1 LTILRN
7 FMEELGARLVD
18 NGYPVIPIKPGTKV
32 PGRLINGEWTD
43 YPGWTRHCDRE
54 TKLFE
59 LDIWKRWPGCGV
71 AMPCGTKVV
80 GIDLDIL
87 DAEFALKIDQIARRI
102 LGDTPAL
109 RIGRAPKRLLLYR
122 ADGQVATRR
131 VGRDDKFVEIL
142 GHGRQF
148 VAFSVH
154 PETGK
159 PYEWPQE
166 SPADLDLSSLPAV
179 SNASID
185 RFLDAISSL
194 LPIAY
199 SDPGTHISNP
209 DQAGTPEAIQAALQH
224 IPNDDDT
231 HYDDWVSIG
240 LAIKG
245 ALGEAGF
252 EHFDAWSARSKKYDP
267 QTTAKKYHREFR
279 PPFKSG
285 AGKIYYLA
293 QQAGWVPDADIIL
306 NGTAAEIAEQPN
318 PAAELIAR
326 VAAKAAAVQHAA
338 TAIPAV
344 AAVPPELIRTDGALA
359 ELTDYILAT
368 SISPQPFLAL
378 GASLCAIGALA
389 GRKYRTPTNL
399 RSNIYAVGIADSGA
413 GKDHARRCI
422 IEAFFAAGLSSYL
435 GGNKLASGQGLL
447 AALYRHP
454 SSLFQLDEFGHLLAG
469 VLSHRAPKHLSD
481 IWHHLTE
488 LSTSAG
494 GVFQGAEYADQRE
507 RPRQDIHQPC
517 AVVYGTTVPLT
528 FWKALEGG
536 SLIDGSLARF
546 LLFVSDNDYPE
557 RVRHPQPLQPV
568 PDSLIQALQA
578 VAAGADGHDYGGN
591 LANAQSAAT
600 PATPYTVAFDTQAQ
614 AIFDR
619 LSDDQLEWQRQAR
632 GQSSNAIIARIWE
645 HTAKVALVRA
655 VSTAPHR
662 PVVTGPIAAW
672 AVALVDHCVRGL
684 LNEANK
690 HVSDNETEAKHKR
703 VLEVIRRAGQLTKN
717 ELARR
722 TQFLNRRERDEI
734 AASLVEAG
742 QIAAVAERRPGHD
755 KPTVIYSYVDV
766 KQETSVTSSL
776 RCSASE

>member
-1 LTILRN
+1 MTVLQN
-7 FMEELGARLVD
+7 FMADLGARLVD
-18 NGYPVIPIKPGTKV
+18 NGYPVIPIRPGTKI

-43 YPGWTRHCDRE
+43 YPGWTRHCERE
-54 TKLFE
+54 TKPFE

-71 AMPCGTKVV
+71 AMPCGTKVI

-87 DAEFALKIDQIARRI
+87 DAEFALKIDRIARQT

-131 VGRDDKFVEIL
+131 AGRDDKFVEIL

-166 SPADLDLSSLPAV
+166 SPADLDLSSLPKV
-179 SNASID
+179 DNAGIN
-185 RFLDAISSL
+185 RFLDAISGL

-199 SDPGTHISNP
+199 SDPSTHEPNP
-209 DQAGTPEAIQAALQH
+209 DQVGTPEAIESALAFV
-224 IPNDDDT
+224 PNGDDT
-231 HYDDWVSIG
+231 HYDDWVGTG

-245 ALGEAGF
+245 ALGDDGF
-252 EHFDAWSARSKKYDP
+252 PLFDAWSARSKKYDP

-293 QQAGWVPDADIIL
+293 QQAGWIPEHNLIL
-306 NGTAAEIAEQPN
+306 NGTAAEQAEAPN
-318 PAAELIAR
+318 PAAELLAR
-326 VAAKAAAVQHAA
+326 AAAKAAATQHAA
-338 TAIPAV
+338 TAIPTTQPA
-344 AAVPPELIRTDGALA
+344 PPLLMQVDGALR

-389 GRKYRTPTNL
+389 GRRYRTPTNL
-399 RSNIYAVGIADSGA
+399 RTNIYAVGIADSGA

-454 SSLFQLDEFGHLLAG
+454 TSLFQLDEFGHLLQG

-494 GVFQGAEYADQRE
+494 GVFQGAEYADQKE

-517 AVVYGTTVPLT
+517 ACVYGTTVPT
-528 FWKALEGG
+528 SFWRALEGG

-546 LLFVSDNDYPE
+546 LLFTSDNDYPE
-557 RVRHPQPLQPV
+557 RVRHPRPMQPV
-568 PDSLIQALQA
+568 PEALIAKLQA
-578 VAAGADGHDYGGN
+578 VAAGAEGHDYGGN
-591 LANAQSAAT
+591 LAAAQSAGA
-600 PATPYTVAFDTQAQ
+600 PATPYTVAFDAAAQ
-614 AIFDR
+614 RAFDR

-645 HTAKVALVRA
+645 HAAKVALVRA
-655 VSTAPHR
+655 VSLNPAQPI
-662 PVVTGPIAAW
+662 VTGPVAAW
-672 AVALVDHCVRGL
+672 AVVLVDHCVKGL
-684 LNEANK
+684 LTEANK

-703 VLEVIRRAGQLTKN
+703 VLEVIRRAGSLTRN

-734 AASLVEAG
+734 VASLVEGG
-742 QIAAVAERRPGHD
+742 QVAAAAERKDGQN
-755 KPTVIYSYVDV
+755 KPTAIYTYADV
-766 KQETSVTSSL
+766 K
-776 RCSASE
+776 SERQ